1 MNMIIWK
8 KKSKIILTDKYVSYK
23 LRKLIVKYLKK
34 SLIYMKN
41 KFVDSNGNIYLTVDS
56 SI

>member
-1 MNMIIWK
+1 MIISK
-8 KKSKIILTDKYVSYK
+8 KKSKIIMTDKYVSYK

-41 KFVDSNGNIYLTVDS
+41 KFVDSNGNIYLTVNS

>member
-1 MNMIIWK
+1 M
-8 KKSKIILTDKYVSYK
+8 TDKYVSYK
-23 LRKLIVKYLKK
+23 LRKLIVKYFKK

-41 KFVDSNGNIYLTVDS
+41 KIVDSNGNIYLTVDS